1 MKIAIGS
8 DHAGFALKQE
18 VKKHL
23 QEMGCQIE
31 DFGTYDEKSCHYPI
45 YAQKV
50 TTEVVGGRADRGVLI
65 CGTGAGMAIAAN
77 KVKGIR
83 AVTVSDCFTA
93 KAVRMH
99 NDANVLCMGARVL
112 GPSLA
117 CLIAQLFVETDFE
130 GGRHQTRIDMI
141 SDIEQGK

>member
-77 KVKGIR
+77 KVAGVR
-83 AVTVSDCFTA
+83 AANVLSPEF
-93 KAVRMH
+93 AVLAREH
-99 NDANVLCMGARVL
+99 NDANVATLSAR
-112 GPSLA
+112 
-117 CLIAQLFVETDFE
+117 FVAPAENEAILDAFLSTPFGE
-130 GGRHQTRIDMI
+130 GRHAGRVAKVDAL
-141 SDIEQGK
+141 DARA